1 MYKID
6 GALMANP
13 AQVGAAATELEA
25 AGFDGAYAFE
35 GPHDPFMVLA
45 AAAATTQRVE
55 LMTSIAVAFARNPM
69 NIAYLANDLQ
79 LISGGRFIL
88 GLGTQVKA
96 HIERRFNMPWSKPA
110 ARMREM
116 VLALKEI
123 WRVWETGDRLNFEG
137 EFYRH
142 TLMAPTFSPGP
153 NPHGTPPIYIA
164 GVGPLM
170 TRTAAEVAEGLFVH
184 PFGSARSMAE
194 LTMPAVNAGL
204 EAGARSRKEL
214 TIAVQVITAT
224 GTTEEELEAAIF
236 SARNQIGFY
245 ASTPAY
251 LPVLEVH
258 GWEGLQVEAQ
268 KLVKAGDWNGL
279 ASLVDDEVLNTF
291 AVVGEPG
298 QVAAGIRERLGDSAD
313 RVSPIAYSTSPE
325 PLRVL
330 LNAMRQEQA
339 HVL

>member
-1 MYKID
+1 MYAID
-6 GALMANP
+6 ASLMSNP
-13 AQVGAAATELEA
+13 AEVGAMAADVEA

-35 GPHDPFMVLA
+35 GQHDPFMVLA
-45 AAAATTQRVE
+45 AAAATTERMQ

-69 NIAYLANDLQ
+69 SLAYQANDLQ
-79 LISGGRFIL
+79 LMSQGRFIL

-123 WRVWETGDRLNFEG
+123 WRCWETGERLNFEG
-137 EFYRH
+137 EFYSH
-142 TLMAPTFSPGP
+142 TLMAPTFSPGA

-170 TRTAAEVAEGLFVH
+170 TKTAAEVAEGLFVH
-184 PFGSARSMAE
+184 PFGSARSLAE

-204 EAGARSRKEL
+204 EASGNSRSDF
-214 TIAVQVITAT
+214 TIAAQVITAT
-224 GTTEEELEAAIF
+224 GTNEEELEAAIF

-251 LPVLEVH
+251 LPVLQVH
-258 GWEGLQVEAQ
+258 GWESLQADAQ

-279 ASLVDDEVLNTF
+279 ASLVDDKVLNTF
-291 AVVGEPG
+291 AVVGEPAT
-298 QVAAGIRERLGDSAD
+298 VAAGIHERLGATAD
-313 RVSPIAYSTSPE
+313 RVSPVVYSLSPE
-325 PLRVL
+325 PLRAL
-330 LNAMRQEQA
+330 LQAMRA
-339 HVL
+339 